1 MVSIP
6 APAIRGDL
14 RAGDG
19 NFDAAI
25 GPDGI
30 IGVTIRDVWTNAQVD
45 RFFDATDPL
54 RRAVRAAH
62 DRVLQLVVVE
72 TVQPP
77 AVALHVRNCTV
88 AVKLPGDRNAF
99 VVASQLSKLQI
110 TRLATTRNF
119 GLFTDRLVARQWLLA
134 EPPPAS

>member
-1 MVSIP
+1 MTAIEP
-6 APAIRGDL
+6 LAIRGDVN
-14 RAGDG
+14 AGDG
-19 NFDAAI
+19 NFDAAL

-30 IGVTIRDVWTNAQVD
+30 IGVTIRGLWTNQQVD
-45 RFFDATDPL
+45 RFFTATEPL
-54 RRAVRAAH
+54 RKAARASGNRA
-62 DRVLQLVVVE
+62 LQLVMVE

-110 TRLATTRNF
+110 TRLATT
-119 GLFTDRLVARQWLLA
+119 
-134 EPPPAS
+134 